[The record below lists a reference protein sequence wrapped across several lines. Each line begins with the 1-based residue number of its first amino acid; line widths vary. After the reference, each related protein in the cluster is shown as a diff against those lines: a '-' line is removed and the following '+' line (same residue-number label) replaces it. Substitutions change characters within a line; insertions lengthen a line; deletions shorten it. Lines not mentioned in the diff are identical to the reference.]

1 MKKRSEIKGNVAGSG
16 KIFIC
21 YQDSSIEEIQE
32 MNPELTIEESEMIFN
47 SIQEPKPIK
56 Q

>member
-1 MKKRSEIKGNVAGSG
+1 MSDKQTIKGNVAGSG
-16 KIFIC
+16 KTFTC
-21 YQDSSIEEIQE
+21 YQDSSIEDIQE
-32 MNPELTIEESEMIFN
+32 MNPELTNEETKMIFN